1 VLGYHS
7 DEVNAFF
14 CKALFAI
21 GEDWGMEQLLPIVLE
36 VGKHNLTCM
45 ELLDRANTETFG
57 TPSPT
62 TVPLKVE
69 KGPFIVISG
78 HDLYDLKKLL
88 EQAFGRSVP
97 FLHGGLTA
105 AQRERQIEQF
115 NGSGP
120 SVFVLS
126 LKAGGYGLN
135 LTKASHVIHYDRWWN
150 PAVEDQATD
159 RAHRIGQDKTV
170 FVHAFVTEGTIEER
184 VEEILDRKGSLAGIL
199 KDGESLLRAA
209 ALRE

>member
-1 VLGYHS
+1 MGTIFENGES
-7 DEVNAFF
+7 
-14 CKALFAI
+14 ALVFTQYAKV
-21 GEDWGMEQLLPIVLE
+21 GE
-36 VGKHNLTCM
+36 
-45 ELLDRANTETFG
+45 A
-57 TPSPT
+57 
-62 TVPLKVE
+62 
-69 KGPFIVISG
+69 
-78 HDLYDLKKLL
+78 LKKLL

>member
-1 VLGYHS
+1 
-7 DEVNAFF
+7 
-14 CKALFAI
+14 
-21 GEDWGMEQLLPIVLE
+21 M
-36 VGKHNLTCM
+36 
-45 ELLDRANTETFG
+45 
-57 TPSPT
+57 
-62 TVPLKVE
+62 
-69 KGPFIVISG
+69 
-78 HDLYDLKKLL
+78 
-88 EQAFGRSVP
+88 P